1 MNLEYDKE
9 KDIWRGILDLTGTT
23 QMYLGVGADSTRY
36 KTAVAH
42 NKEMY
47 NKFRETVENTMKEI
61 LRVSPA
67 GSQSFELSKNFLENN
82 YGIGNA

>member
-1 MNLEYDKE
+1 MELEYDRA
-9 KDIWRGILDLTGTT
+9 KDLWRGVLDLTGTT